1 MPLNQTGARML
12 SCPVCSESAPLPLF
26 TLTDMPL
33 TTCQFAESRANA
45 LHAARGTLELVLCKS
60 CGHIYNR
67 AFEPNRVAYSPGYEN
82 ALHFSARHRTE
93 SEATAER
100 LIRSY
105 ALHHKTVVEF
115 GCGTAEFLSLLCAK
129 GSNLGVGYDPSQHNR
144 TTRVGDGSVTIC
156 AKKFSSANQKSVDLV
171 CSQHVLEH
179 LDELLSTLGDARA
192 CLKHG
197 GIGYFQ
203 VPNGLAIFRD
213 LNIWDLIYEHVSY
226 FSPASLH
233 RALSETGFSVLRLET
248 SFGGQYL
255 DADVIAGEP
264 TDAAQPALV
273 GYSDFCGN
281 FPAAFAKLVGHWKS
295 RIASLIESDRRIVL
309 WGGGAKAVSFLN
321 MLRLRA
327 DNGIE
332 YVVDVN
338 PRKAGLFVPGTAQE
352 IVPPKY
358 LCDYRPD
365 VVVVMNPVY
374 AAEIQSMLESM
385 RLRCDMITVSSTV
398 A

>member
-1 MPLNQTGARML
+1 M
-12 SCPVCSESAPLPLF
+12 
-26 TLTDMPL
+26 
-33 TTCQFAESRANA
+33 
-45 LHAARGTLELVLCKS
+45 
-60 CGHIYNR
+60 
-67 AFEPNRVAYSPGYEN
+67 
-82 ALHFSARHRTE
+82 
-93 SEATAER
+93 
-100 LIRSY
+100 
-105 ALHHKTVVEF
+105 
-115 GCGTAEFLSLLCAK
+115 
-129 GSNLGVGYDPSQHNR
+129 
-144 TTRVGDGSVTIC
+144 TIC
-156 AKKFSSANQKSVDLV
+156 ATKFSSASQKPVDLV

-179 LDELLSTLGDARA
+179 LEELGLALRDARA

-213 LNIWDLIYEHVSY
+213 LNIWDLIYDHVSY
-226 FSPASLH
+226 FSPASFQ
-233 RALSETGFSVLRLET
+233 RALLEAGFSVLRLET
-248 SFGGQYL
+248 SFVGQYL

-264 TDAAQPALV
+264 TGAAQRTLV

-281 FPAAFAKLVGHWKS
+281 FPAAFAKLVSHWKS
-295 RIASLIESDRRIVL
+295 RLASLIESNRQIVL

-338 PRKAGLFVPGTAQE
+338 PRKAGQFVPGTAQE
-352 IVPPKY
+352 IVPPEY

-365 VVVVMNPVY
+365 VVVVMNPVF

-385 RLRCDMITVSSTV
+385 RLRCDVITVSSTV